1 MPIMAAIDKIFVSTC
16 WDAHFPM
23 AHVQALARTGSD
35 HTPLLINLGVGR
47 ENIQKPFRF
56 EKWWLEKE
64 ECARIIFDSWNKPC
78 RGTSASDIWLEK
90 QKRLRKCLRGWNA
103 NIESDQK
110 KRKKQLI
117 AEFDCL
123 DIMSK
128 TQTLLPEEFRIMK
141 HISNEINTIYANEEI
156 KARQRSRE
164 REILE
169 GDRNTRY
176 FHAVANQRRRKKK
189 IAILEGPL
197 GDEVTETKDMLKIA
211 VDYYRKL
218 FGKEEKM
225 DVSLMDSFWEPEDMV
240 TEEENMILDAPFTEE
255 EIKEAVFGSYAEGA
269 PGPDGFT
276 FLFYQK
282 FWEVIKGLDQSL

>member
-1 MPIMAAIDKIFVSTC
+1 MSETQVL
-16 WDAHFPM
+16 
-23 AHVQALARTGSD
+23 LA
-35 HTPLLINLGVGR
+35 
-47 ENIQKPFRF
+47 
-56 EKWWLEKE
+56 E
-64 ECARIIFDSWNKPC
+64 EPQRME
-78 RGTSASDIWLEK
+78 DIKSEV
-90 QKRLRKCLRGWNA
+90 N
-103 NIESDQK
+103 S
-110 KRKKQLI
+110 
-117 AEFDCL
+117 
-123 DIMSK
+123 
-128 TQTLLPEEFRIMK
+128 
-141 HISNEINTIYANEEI
+141 IYSLEEI

-176 FHAVANQRRRKKK
+176 FHAVANQRRRKIK